1 MRPEQYPRRRIVQRF
16 EIRRTIAAEHEE
28 TVIARRHPHDTRQD
42 VSEQGTARLLD
53 FLLLADNLDAGWMR
67 QQPGKCR
74 LGLDP
79 EAGRET
85 PLAAILQKQDG
96 AGNEQR
102 SDDGG
107 DVHAPIIARSQLAC
121 PVWLALSCG
130 GSVGQKRPGQRL
142 PASRQA

>member
-1 MRPEQYPRRRIVQRF
+1 MTRAEQCTCCRIVQRF
-16 EIRRTIAAEHEE
+16 AIRRTIAAEHEE
-28 TVIARRHPHDTRQD
+28 AVIARRHPHDTRQD
-42 VSEQGTARLLD
+42 VSKQGAARLLD

-96 AGNEQR
+96 TGNEQR
-102 SDDGG
+102 SDDGS
-107 DVHAPIIARSQLAC
+107 DVYAPIIARSQLA
-121 PVWLALSCG
+121 
-130 GSVGQKRPGQRL
+130 
-142 PASRQA
+142 